1 MYVIDV
7 PKKVLSRFNK
17 VICDGCGS
25 TLVYNSSDIIT
36 DYNYLD
42 FADIMSSILGEKEM
56 VAKYV
61 VKCPICGEYINIT
74 REMAQDI

>member
-7 PKKVLSRFNK
+7 PKESLSRFSK
-17 VICDGCGS
+17 IICDGCRS

-36 DYNYLD
+36 DYGDTD
-42 FADIMSSILGEKEM
+42 FATIVKSILGEAQM
-56 VAKYV
+56 ILKYY

-74 REMAQDI
+74 REMTQNI